1 MKPMNEPL
9 ITLHETK
16 DGRAVR
22 RFADGD
28 SAHGP
33 RVRPDVGR
41 LRYAI
46 PALAKAGFRRLAR
59 R

>member
-1 MKPMNEPL
+1 MNEPL
-9 ITLHETK
+9 ITLHETE

-28 SAHGP
+28 ATHQS
-33 RVRPDVGR
+33 RTQ
-41 LRYAI
+41 
-46 PALAKAGFRRLAR
+46 PAPPARTGFGRLAR